1 MFKAIGNTLSMMLAL
16 TTSGSLVSN
25 KAMSHTENK
34 EGQFNQ
40 IYFGSNFYF
49 RLYVPRGYHPGQA
62 VPLMVMLHGCRQ
74 DALDF
79 ARGTQMNELAEQGNF
94 IVLYPEMNVL
104 ANPNRCWNW
113 FFDYNQR
120 RGIGEPAVIKGMVDQ
135 VKHHYSID
143 PNKIFIAGLSAGG
156 AMSVIMGATYPD
168 VFSGVGVVA
177 GVEYSAA
184 DSPAL
189 GLNVMSHGGTDFKR
203 GVNKALYEMG
213 KHKRRI
219 PVMIIHGSKDKVVNP
234 VNADHVAVQWAQIN
248 RLGEEQFLDQFH
260 SIQPDRIK
268 KGLINQC

>member
-1 MFKAIGNTLSMMLAL
+1 MFNAIGNTLSMMLAL
-16 TTSGSLVSN
+16 TSPGTLVSN
-25 KAMSHTENK
+25 KTVSHSGKK
-34 EGQFNQ
+34 ESHFNQ
-40 IYFGSNFYF
+40 YYYGSNFYY
-49 RLYVPRGYHPGQA
+49 RLYVPRGYQPEKE

-79 ARGTQMNELAEQGNF
+79 AKGTRMNELAEQGNF

-135 VKHHYSID
+135 VKLHYSID
-143 PNKIFIAGLSAGG
+143 ANKIFIAGLSAGG

-184 DSPAL
+184 DSPAH
-189 GLNVMSHGGTDFKR
+189 GLNVMNHGGSDFK
-203 GVNKALYEMG
+203 GALIRHFMKWGNIREG
-213 KHKRRI
+213 F
-219 PVMIIHGSKDKVVNP
+219 
-234 VNADHVAVQWAQIN
+234 Q
-248 RLGEEQFLDQFH
+248 
-260 SIQPDRIK
+260 
-268 KGLINQC
+268 